1 MASLGGS
8 TLAILPSHRP
18 QQAAGAVAGR
28 TCRHASSAL
37 LALGISLLGALSASA
52 QETITVAWRDKAP
65 YHYRENGVAQ
75 GFLLLRAQ
83 QVFARAA
90 IPAVFIEEPAKRIW
104 HDFEYGRK
112 SFCSIG
118 WYRLP
123 EREQLAQFSRPLHVD
138 APQTLLVSPKA
149 LPAIQ
154 AYPSFAALLRDPTI
168 SMGVIDG
175 VSYGPTLDAQIAH
188 SANQVHHATVS
199 PTSLMQMVAANRV
212 DYMLADQADWQY
224 LRSRASGLEKISEYH
239 FRDLPPGLER
249 FIACSKDVAPDLMQR
264 LNQAISAELK
274 AATAP

>member
-18 QQAAGAVAGR
+18 QQATGAVAGR
-28 TCRHASSAL
+28 ACRRASSAL
-37 LALGISLLGALSASA
+37 LALSISLLGALSASA

-123 EREQLAQFSRPLHVD
+123 EREQLVMSLYYEQELNLKEIGAVL
-138 APQTLLVSPKA
+138 
-149 LPAIQ
+149 
-154 AYPSFAALLRDPTI
+154 
-168 SMGVIDG
+168 G
-175 VSYGPTLDAQIAH
+175 VSESRVCQIHGQALVRLR
-188 SANQVHHATVS
+188 A
-199 PTSLMQMVAANRV
+199 R
-212 DYMLADQADWQY
+212 LADW
-224 LRSRASGLEKISEYH
+224 I
-239 FRDLPPGLER
+239 
-249 FIACSKDVAPDLMQR
+249 APDPD
-264 LNQAISAELK
+264 ND
-274 AATAP
+274 